1 MVNIFNRKDL
11 VTDVSSEEITRV
23 TNILKENNIEYYLKT
38 IRNTNT
44 FMQTRYV
51 KSQMKFNQIYNK
63 EEAPHLKFIY
73 RIYVKRKDYV
83 KAQSIT

>member
-1 MVNIFNRKDL
+1 MVNIFNRKVL

-23 TNILKENNIEYYLKT
+23 TNILKENSIEYFLRT

-51 KSQMKFNQIYNK
+51 RSQMKFNQIYHK
-63 EEAPHLKFIY
+63 EEGPHLKFVY
-73 RIYVKRKDYV
+73 RIYVNKKDFS
-83 KAQSIT
+83 KAKSIT

>member
-1 MVNIFNRKDL
+1 MVNIFNRKVL

-23 TNILKENNIEYYLKT
+23 TNILKENNIKYFLKT

-51 KSQMKFNQIYNK
+51 QKQMQFNQVYNK
-63 EEAPHLKFIY
+63 EEGPHLKFVY
-73 RIYVKRKDYV
+73 RIYVNRKDFT
-83 KAQSIT
+83 KAKSIT